1 MPVSKFKPP
10 GCKKMLSR
18 PRLMKVVDE
27 QRQRRLVVI
36 CAGAGY
42 GKSILLAQLYKG
54 YPGTAVWYQF
64 DQRDQSPDFLI
75 SNLARGIGRHS
86 PAFAGQTMNRAGLAL
101 KDGPERDRVFAVF
114 VNGIVESGAVPAAI
128 FFDNFEVVNDNE
140 AVTAFMR
147 FLLNHLPGG
156 CRLFVASREKP
167 GLSLGRL
174 RAHRC
179 VLDLEAESLKFS
191 LGETAQ
197 LFVKIDKSRLKAW
210 DERELALLYAKTD
223 GWPFALGRVRD
234 EIRGGTMEAGAIL
247 SSAEFTD
254 GVNTYLDR
262 EVFGRLD
269 DGMKSFLMRNSLTDY
284 IEPEVCDRILACDSG
299 PSAAG
304 LLRLAEEKNL
314 MTYSANSGRVY
325 RYHPLFRQ
333 FLEKRFQKNAKLGE
347 IAAMHRRYA
356 KAYEKQNN
364 LSNAVD
370 HYFKAGALEEAVELT
385 GAHGEKML
393 QEGKLETV
401 RRWLGQIPP
410 EKKKGRPGLD
420 FLAAC
425 ILGRKGRI
433 SGAQRKLSSAYA
445 GFEQSGDQK
454 GLFKCAITESS
465 LLGKVDGTQEGL
477 KAAEKAVSYAKSAAE
492 VVDAKSSLATLHLLS
507 GDKERAKKLADEA
520 YAACRETTAG
530 TRLALAGVLLTEK
543 YLSGEF
549 RVFLPDVERGVVEAN
564 ALHDIEKNCR
574 YLNDQARVLCLTAN
588 YEAALD
594 SASEGLACA
603 RRLGD
608 RLKEWTAYDTLGQVH
623 LGLGGPGTGRA
634 HIERAI
640 DRFKT
645 AGIPAPHVYNHLG
658 SYQRRRGKLEEA
670 LKAHSEA
677 LAQSQ
682 KVQNVYM
689 TAMSLVNIAAD
700 KMRLSNDKRLEGES
714 ELKAACALARKHD
727 YKYIQSQSCFHRAG
741 KALARGDAEKAFA
754 EIGKSLDISAKHW
767 HSHFLV
773 QEGRN
778 NPDLLSFAFEK
789 GVQRD
794 YLVDIFGK
802 IGPEAVPALAPL
814 LKSKSSE
821 VRRAAVGAVGA
832 AGGISAARFI
842 RSCLKDKDSGVS
854 FAADDELARLRSCIE
869 APEEILTRR
878 ELQVLRLMA
887 EGLGNVAIG
896 ERLFIDERTV
906 KTHVGKIFNKLGLTK
921 RLQATM
927 YFKKTGTELKSG

>member
-1 MPVSKFKPP
+1 
-10 GCKKMLSR
+10 MLSR

-42 GKSILLAQLYKG
+42 GKSTLLARLYKG

-86 PAFAGQTMNRAGLAL
+86 PAFVRQTMNRAGLAL

-147 FLLNHLPGG
+147 FLLNHLPSG
-156 CRLFVASREKP
+156 CRLFVASRERP

-174 RAHRC
+174 RAHRS

-197 LFVKIDKSRLKAW
+197 LFEKIDKTRSKAW
-210 DERELALLYAKTD
+210 DEREFALLYAKTD
-223 GWPFALGRVRD
+223 GWPFALGLVRD
-234 EIRGGTMEAGAIL
+234 EIRDGNREADAIL
-247 SSAEFTD
+247 SSAEFT
-254 GVNTYLDR
+254 GAVNTYLDR
-262 EVFGRLD
+262 EVFSRLD
-269 DGMKSFLMRNSLTDY
+269 DGMKSFLMRNSLTDC

-333 FLEKRFQKNAKLGE
+333 FLQRQFQKNAKRSE

-356 KAYEKQNN
+356 KVYEQQNN

-401 RRWLGQIPP
+401 WRWLGQIPP

-425 ILGRKGRI
+425 ILWRKGRI
-433 SGAQRKLSSAYA
+433 SEARRKLSSANA
-445 GFEQSGDQK
+445 GFKQSGDQK
-454 GLFKCAITESS
+454 GLFKCAITESR
-465 LLGKVDGTQEGL
+465 LGKVDGNQEGR
-477 KAAEKAVSYAKSAAE
+477 KAAEKAVNYAKSAAE
-492 VVDAKSSLATLHLLS
+492 VVEAKSSLATLHLLS
-507 GDKERAKKLADEA
+507 GDKEKAKKLVDEA
-520 YAACRETTAG
+520 SAVCREPTAG
-530 TRLALAGVLLTEK
+530 TRLVLSSVFLTEK

-549 RVFLPDVERGVVEAN
+549 KAFLPDVERGVAEAN
-564 ALHDIEKNCR
+564 VLHDIEKNCR
-574 YLNDQARVLCLTAN
+574 YLNDQARVLYLTAN
-588 YEAALD
+588 YETALG
-594 SASEGLACA
+594 SASESLACA

-608 RLKEWTAYDTLGQVH
+608 RLKEWAVYDTLGQVH

-640 DRFKT
+640 DWFKT

-700 KMRLSNDKRLEGES
+700 KMRLSNGKRLEGES
-714 ELKAACALARKHD
+714 ELKAACGLARKHD
-727 YKYIQSQSCFHRAG
+727 YKYIQSQSGFHRAG
-741 KALARGDAEKAFA
+741 KALAGGDTEKALA

-778 NPDLLSFAFEK
+778 NPDLLSFAFEN
-789 GVQRD
+789 GVQQD

-802 IGPEAVPALAPL
+802 IGPEAMPALAPL

-842 RSCLKDKDSGVS
+842 RSCLKDKDSRVS

-921 RLQATM
+921 RLQAAM
-927 YFKKTGTELKSG
+927 YFKNTGTKPASE